1 MANGISRICQFL
13 RRSPRAEFVAGGR
26 REAKAK
32 TTWEVVWFLG
42 NLATRGRDLLVGG
55 IEIRCSKEGGMIARV
70 GSSALIQLT
79 MPESL
84 VSAQSSPYMA

>member
-1 MANGISRICQFL
+1 MANGISRICQFR

-55 IEIRCSKEGGMIARV
+55 IEIHCSNGGMIARV